1 MHCLCLCRGLHAVLQ
16 SSFPHFLT
24 HSPFLSIPFI
34 HSLTHVPPHPP
45 THPLT
50 HPRPTPT
57 ACLPVHTA
65 HTPSLFHCHPHA
77 PHHTQHPTQLSH
89 IPTHSPSPSH
99 TLTHTHTVTVT
110 SLTDCAHSL
119 THSLTHCDYLHLDNN
134 LFVCC
139 CYRDTTQHTTH
150 EVGWCTN
157 TTRLHVL
164 RLVGRMVGRTGGR
177 QMTTRR
183 NNMAL
188 QNSVVWLS
196 YGYLVG
202 KQGLAL
208 WHREPTALSG
218 RSKTTTLCGVS
229 NILSGVCA
237 AAHKLRR
244 IDMVVRPNKR
254 SVAFIYCTKVSVV
267 NFLRLDF
274 AFAVVQTPTESASL
288 KSGTRHKR
296 NDVDRDEN
304 AVILVG

>member
-1 MHCLCLCRGLHAVLQ
+1 MQFCSR
-16 SSFPHFLT
+16 
-24 HSPFLSIPFI
+24 
-34 HSLTHVPPHPP
+34 HSLTSSLTHHSFPFHSFTHSLMCHH

-50 HPRPTPT
+50 HSLTHSRLLLAYLCTLHTLPHCFTVTPT
-57 ACLPVHTA
+57 
-65 HTPSLFHCHPHA
+65 
-77 PHHTQHPTQLSH
+77 HPTTPNTPHTLPH
-89 IPTHSPSPSH
+89 SH
-99 TLTHTHTVTVT
+99 TLSLSLPHTHTHTHTVTVT

-139 CYRDTTQHTTH
+139 CYRDTTHHTTH

-196 YGYLVG
+196 YEYLVG

-208 WHREPTALSG
+208 WHR
-218 RSKTTTLCGVS
+218 
-229 NILSGVCA
+229 A
-237 AAHKLRR
+237 AGLE
-244 IDMVVRPNKR
+244 
-254 SVAFIYCTKVSVV
+254 
-267 NFLRLDF
+267 L
-274 AFAVVQTPTESASL
+274 
-288 KSGTRHKR
+288 
-296 NDVDRDEN
+296 
-304 AVILVG
+304 